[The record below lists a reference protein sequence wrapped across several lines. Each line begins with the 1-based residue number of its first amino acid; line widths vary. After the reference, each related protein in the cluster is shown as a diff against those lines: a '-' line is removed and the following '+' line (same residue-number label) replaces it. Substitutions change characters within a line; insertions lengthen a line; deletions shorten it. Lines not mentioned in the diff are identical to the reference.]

1 MKDRIKSVVYD
12 CNTGKETY
20 TYFTEEEFD
29 EILKQK
35 EEYEK
40 NKPLSDKEKIERL
53 EEDNKMLESCI
64 LELAEL
70 QSKEIQNRMDLEN
83 AVIELAGIIGGA

>member
-20 TYFTEEEFD
+20 TYFTDEEFNEILAKREEE
-29 EILKQK
+29 
-35 EEYEK
+35 EK
-40 NKPLSDKEKIERL
+40 NRPLTNGERLAKL

-64 LELAEL
+64 LELAE
-70 QSKEIQNRMDLEN
+70 
-83 AVIELAGIIGGA
+83 IIGGA

>member
-29 EILKQK
+29 EILKRK

-40 NKPLSDKEKIERL
+40 NKPLSDKEKIAKL

-70 QSKEIQNRMDLEN
+70 L
-83 AVIELAGIIGGA
+83 GGA